1 MKMMIFWNLY
11 EIIVMGFIKIDEQ
24 WQFDS
29 PIPMSY
35 LKRKSERMNGRH
47 TKTIYTIQFILI
59 KIWNLNFHNFL

>member
-11 EIIVMGFIKIDEQ
+11 EIIVMGFKIDEQ
-24 WQFDS
+24 RQFDS

-59 KIWNLNFHNFL
+59 KI